1 MTKKKDKILILLIY
15 DNKDEREWRPE
26 CINYIIDVNKKW
38 RNFKEKIN
46 GVKKVD
52 FTKLKNLFAFDNSGS
67 ISGNSL
73 YFNEIDKIVKKY
85 YKNGD
90 KFYFWDSGYTQK
102 YKNEIN
108 DWIKKKKGTE
118 GTYSINTTKLASS
131 SPREHLIIVTNGKVS
146 ESDIKES
153 EKFMNDNY

>member
-1 MTKKKDKILILLIY
+1 M
-15 DNKDEREWRPE
+15 
-26 CINYIIDVNKKW
+26 VQ
-38 RNFKEKIN
+38 
-46 GVKKVD
+46 KVD

-131 SPREHLIIVTNGKVS
+131 SPREHLIIVTDGQVI
-146 ESDIKES
+146 ESD
-153 EKFMNDNY
+153 KFMNDNNIKFKFV